1 MGGAA
6 APAASIEQLREQVQ
20 RLSRIVSEQ
29 HSAVMDE
36 VQFQRYM
43 IHQVPG
49 RLTQA
54 ACREFTTK
62 EPRTMLLLWSCAL
75 RAAVQHHLGGKA
87 LDFMCL
93 CNTCHSAE
101 HACCA

>member
-1 MGGAA
+1 
-6 APAASIEQLREQVQ
+6 VQ

-49 RLTQA
+49 GL
-54 ACREFTTK
+54 
-62 EPRTMLLLWSCAL
+62 
-75 RAAVQHHLGGKA
+75 H
-87 LDFMCL
+87 
-93 CNTCHSAE
+93 
-101 HACCA
+101 CCSYADWADYGP